1 MFIHKSGYSWPL
13 QGIKFT
19 MVAEMNTLIAELM
32 FSSPFKISRDQHS
45 SQFIPFSLHDFLF
58 ISTLTL
64 TAGADGVHNG

>member
-1 MFIHKSGYSWPL
+1 
-13 QGIKFT
+13 